1 MMLVSTLQYRMMDN
15 PRKSCNFVGMK
26 MKLENYIREDKEF
39 RQVLLN
45 QKAGI
50 LKYWAEHPDSDFD
63 TDLFDSYENEIVKT
77 YLQANNQNRTIRSL
91 PVDKIKEKSLDWY
104 HQSKGSELRF
114 LVAMKSELI
123 ARSEELYEQVFNYIE
138 IYMTD
143 AYKESRRRKYP
154 EGISPQ
160 GFYKEVIEK
169 YGPLGL
175 SLDCLEKV
183 LQEYRGKA
191 VHITAKHFFL
201 ANIVHSGK
209 SHKWEEVNN
218 LQKDFDIRM
227 FIDSYHADGGYRKL
241 RQAVKEMIN
250 NSTKNLTEEESRTVC
265 RNMAKDE
272 IRKVNQ
278 FTRWVNNETYPMEET
293 EEGKLIPLISPEER
307 HWLHNIMYENSPAAT
322 GAQRLTTMDRYFCY
336 FISILENIG
345 KIWAAQLLVHGIDMK
360 ELEKETG
367 VILSRNPAF
376 LYYVDR
382 FVDDQRGDCCVYD
395 YAEAKNLLAKV
406 RRTICLKDITWEEEK
421 QCFKNAVLYVMD
433 LKRKKDGNYLF
444 DKNTLWIA
452 VYRFAI
458 DIGIMYD
465 KGDPNE
471 PQDKTAPQYAFFE
484 KFAHELQLDADPP
497 TRHPFK
503 VSSIDSLNKDSYKR
517 YRQPHPWSMDGLKE
531 PSKGFTLY
539 KELNAVYIALSKIFF
554 ISMNKLP

>member
-1 MMLVSTLQYRMMDN
+1 
-15 PRKSCNFVGMK
+15 MK
-26 MKLENYIREDKEF
+26 MKLENYIREDKGF
-39 RQVLLN
+39 RQVLIN

-77 YLQANNQNRTIRSL
+77 YLQSNNQNRTIRSL

-104 HQSKGSELRF
+104 HQSKGSELRL

-123 ARSEELYEQVFNYIE
+123 ARSEDLYEQVFNYIE

-154 EGISPQ
+154 KGILPQ
-160 GFYKEVIEK
+160 DFYKEVIEK
-169 YGPLGL
+169 YGPFGL

-191 VHITAKHFFL
+191 VHITVKHFFL
-201 ANIVHSGK
+201 ANIVHSGE
-209 SHKWEEVNN
+209 SPEWEEVNN
-218 LQKDFDIRM
+218 LQIDFDIRM

-272 IRKVNQ
+272 IWKVNQ
-278 FTRWVNNETYPMEET
+278 FTRWVNNETYPMEKT

-322 GAQRLTTMDRYFCY
+322 GAQRLTTMDRYFCS
-336 FISILENIG
+336 FIFILENIG

-367 VILSRNPAF
+367 VILSRNPDF

-421 QCFKNAVLYVMD
+421 QCFKSAVLHVME
-433 LKRKKDGNYLF
+433 KKKHDGEYLF
-444 DKNTLWIA
+444 EKPTQWKA
-452 VYRFAI
+452 VYRFAV

-465 KGDPNE
+465 VEDPKE
-471 PQDKTAPQYAFFE
+471 PKDKSTPQYAVFE
-484 KFAHELQLDADPP
+484 KLAKELQLDVNPP
-497 TRHPFK
+497 CRMPFTK
-503 VSSIDSLNKDSYKR
+503 NAINDR
-517 YRQPHPWSMDGLKE
+517 I
-531 PSKGFTLY
+531 LY
-539 KELNAVYIALSKIFF
+539 PL
-554 ISMNKLP
+554 